1 MDIMEGQ
8 HSIEGV
14 RSTFEKA
21 IIATGLHVTEVQYTQ
36 TFLHFFLSASGYC
49 VILYYELSG
58 MANLFFFFFSWSW
71 LFFHT
76 LPFIITD
83 NMISH
88 YITSDTH
95 LPIII
100 IIITLLILLTF
111 TLP

>member
-1 MDIMEGQ
+1 MEGQ

-58 MANLFFFFFSWSW
+58 MANLFFFFVIMIIFPYSS
-71 LFFHT
+71 FH
-76 LPFIITD
+76 
-83 NMISH
+83 
-88 YITSDTH
+88 YY
-95 LPIII
+95 
-100 IIITLLILLTF
+100 
-111 TLP
+111 